1 MQLRLHKGDCNITI
15 FPNPSI
21 NQNSITFTTTN
32 EVEAVKIDM
41 YDIQGRMI
49 NKVYH
54 DKPIVG
60 LNIINNNIN
69 MLPNGIYIYKIQ
81 IGKNIEHIKFVKQ

>member
-69 MLPNGIYIYKIQ
+69 MLPNGIYIYKMQ
-81 IGKNIEHIKFVKQ
+81 LGKNIKHIKFIKQ